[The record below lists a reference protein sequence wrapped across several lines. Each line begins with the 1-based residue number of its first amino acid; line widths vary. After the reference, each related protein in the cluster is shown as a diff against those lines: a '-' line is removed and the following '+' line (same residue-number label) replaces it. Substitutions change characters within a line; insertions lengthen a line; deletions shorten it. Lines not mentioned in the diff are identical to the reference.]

1 MTETYSSKACA
12 LIVRYC
18 LKARGGDEVMKT
30 CYIFSA
36 VEMKNNF
43 PNPEQ
48 GDMIIAAD
56 AGYLN
61 VQRAGL
67 KPDIIIGDFDSSEKP
82 ETDAPIETFPVLKD
96 DTDTMLAIK
105 HGFNSGYKRFAIYG
119 GIGGER
125 TDHTIANIQ
134 SLAYIVDHGGEGVLV
149 GENER
154 FVLIKNSRVTLHS
167 EKGRTLSVFAYGGV
181 AEGISIK
188 GAVYETENLT
198 LSPFFPLG
206 VSNKFKENSVSV
218 GVKKGCILI
227 KW

>member
-1 MTETYSSKACA
+1 
-12 LIVRYC
+12 
-18 LKARGGDEVMKT
+18 MKT

-43 PNPEQ
+43 PKPDN
-48 GDMIIAAD
+48 GDLIIAAD

-61 VQRAGL
+61 VQKAGIRL
-67 KPDIIIGDFDSSEKP
+67 DVIIGDFDSSEKP
-82 ETDAPIETFPVLKD
+82 KTDTPIETFPVLKD

-105 HGFNSGYKRFAIYG
+105 YGFENGYSRFAIYG

-134 SLAYIVDHGGEGVLV
+134 SLAYIADHGGRGFLV
-149 GENER
+149 GEDET
-154 FVLIKNSRVTLHS
+154 FTLIKNSSVTLQS
-167 EKGRTLSVFAYGGV
+167 EKGKTLSLFAYGGT
-181 AEGISIK
+181 ADGISIK
-188 GAVYETENLT
+188 GAVYETDNLT

-206 VSNKFKENSVSV
+206 VSNKFKEKSATV
-218 GVKKGCILI
+218 GVKNGCLLI

>member
-206 VSNKFKENSVSV
+206 VSNKFKENSASV
-218 GVKKGCILI
+218 GVENGCILI

>member
-1 MTETYSSKACA
+1 
-12 LIVRYC
+12 
-18 LKARGGDEVMKT
+18 MKT

-43 PNPEQ
+43 PKPDN
-48 GDMIIAAD
+48 GDLIIAAD

-61 VQRAGL
+61 VQKAGIR
-67 KPDIIIGDFDSSEKP
+67 PDVIIGDFDSSEKP
-82 ETDAPIETFPVLKD
+82 KTDTPVETFPVLKD

-105 HGFNSGYKRFAIYG
+105 YGFENGYSRFAIYG

-134 SLAYIVDHGGEGVLV
+134 SLAYIADHGGRGFLA
-149 GENER
+149 GEDET
-154 FVLIKNSRVTLHS
+154 FTLIKNSSVTLQS
-167 EKGRTLSVFAYGGV
+167 KKGKTLSIFAYGGI

-188 GAVYETENLT
+188 GAVYETDDLT

-206 VSNKFKENSVSV
+206 VSNKFKEKSATV
-218 GVKKGCILI
+218 GVKNGCLLI

>member
-1 MTETYSSKACA
+1 
-12 LIVRYC
+12 
-18 LKARGGDEVMKT
+18 MKT

-43 PNPEQ
+43 PSPNA
-48 GDMIIAAD
+48 DDLVIAAD

-61 VQRAGL
+61 LQKAGI
-67 KPDIIIGDFDSSEKP
+67 KPDVIIGDFDSAKKP
-82 ETDAPIETFPVLKD
+82 EADAQVEAFPVLKD
-96 DTDTMLAIK
+96 DTDTMLAIRY
-105 HGFNSGYKRFAIYG
+105 GFQSGYKRFEIYG

-134 SLAYIVDHGGEGVLV
+134 SLAYIAEHGGRGTLV

-154 FVLIKNSRVTLHS
+154 FTLIKNSSVTLHS
-167 EKGRTLSVFAYGGV
+167 EKGKTLSVFAYGGI
-181 AEGISIK
+181 AEGVSIK
-188 GAVYETENLT
+188 GAVYESDDLE

-206 VSNKFKENSVSV
+206 VSNKFKEDTATV
-218 GVKKGCILI
+218 GVKKGYILI

>member
-1 MTETYSSKACA
+1 
-12 LIVRYC
+12 
-18 LKARGGDEVMKT
+18 MKT

-43 PNPEQ
+43 PSPNA
-48 GDMIIAAD
+48 DDLVIAAD

-61 VQRAGL
+61 LQKAGI
-67 KPDIIIGDFDSSEKP
+67 KPDVIIGDFDSANKP
-82 ETDAPIETFPVLKD
+82 ETDAQVEAFPVLKD
-96 DTDTMLAIK
+96 DTDTMLAIRY
-105 HGFNSGYKRFAIYG
+105 GFQSGYKRFEIYG

-134 SLAYIVDHGGEGVLV
+134 SLAYIAEHGGRGTLV

-154 FVLIKNSRVTLHS
+154 FTLIKNSSVTLRS
-167 EKGRTLSVFAYGGV
+167 EKGETLSVFAYGGI
-181 AEGISIK
+181 AEGVSIK
-188 GAVYETENLT
+188 GAVYESDDLE

-206 VSNKFKENSVSV
+206 VSNKFKEDTATV
-218 GVKKGCILI
+218 GVKKGYILI

>member
-1 MTETYSSKACA
+1 M
-12 LIVRYC
+12 
-18 LKARGGDEVMKT
+18 MKT

-43 PNPEQ
+43 PKP
-48 GDMIIAAD
+48 GKDDLIVAAD

-61 VQRAGL
+61 VQKAGL
-67 KPDIIIGDFDSSEKP
+67 RPDVIIGDFDSSKKP
-82 ETDAPIETFPVLKD
+82 NTDTPIETFPVLKD

-105 HGFNSGYKRFAIYG
+105 YGFNNGYKRFAIYG
-119 GIGGER
+119 GLGGER

-134 SLAYIVDHGGEGVLV
+134 SLAYIVDHGGEGLLV
-149 GENER
+149 GENET
-154 FVLIKNSRVTLHS
+154 FALIKNSSITLHS
-167 EKGRTLSVFAYGGV
+167 EKGKTLSIFAYGGI

-188 GAVYETENLT
+188 GAVYETDELT

-206 VSNKFKENSVSV
+206 VSNKFKENTAAV
-218 GVKKGCILI
+218 GVKNGCILI

>member
-1 MTETYSSKACA
+1 MYNKKFRQLYFVNAGET
-12 LIVRYC
+12 
-18 LKARGGDEVMKT
+18 MKT

-36 VEMKNNF
+36 VEMKSTF
-43 PNPEQ
+43 PSPNGE
-48 GDMIIAAD
+48 DLIIAAD

-82 ETDAPIETFPVLKD
+82 ETDTPIETFPVLKD

-105 HGFNSGYKRFAIYG
+105 YGFNNGYKRFAVYG
-119 GIGGER
+119 GLGGER

-134 SLAYIVDHGGEGVLV
+134 SLAYIADRGGQGFLV
-149 GENER
+149 GEKES
-154 FVLIKNSRVTLHS
+154 FTLIKNSSITLRS
-167 EKGRTLSVFAYGGV
+167 EKGKTLSIFAYGGV

-188 GAVYETENLT
+188 CTVYEADDLT
-198 LSPFFPLG
+198 LSPSFPLG
-206 VSNKFKENSVSV
+206 VSNKFSRSSATV
-218 GVKKGCILI
+218 GVKNGCLLI